1 MVLRRLFALA
11 LLLLPLPATAAEFS
25 AEERQLVAD
34 IRRMMDKTTD
44 LLIYAYTNETKM
56 NLAEM
61 KRVYKEFD
69 QIADWFTKK
78 IPYERYERRTG
89 SFCHGAAYFA
99 WSYWK
104 DATDYKEFNGT
115 ETQQI
120 IGMPRN
126 YQELKDRQKESLESH
141 FNVFNR
147 CDQHLDEIPTELE
160 AQKAAKTPP
169 LQQMNIIK
177 KESIALF
184 KKILNVGKLHDNNT
198 ILDYQKKSDE
208 IYRHH
213 HNLIKLIKEKDD
225 FGLSCIIYTDFP
237 KYFISHYLL
246 TYGNPNN
253 PRRLPDRLFEI
264 GYNGLTKVYYT
275 TAKICDNQIEKYR
288 KENPQ

>member
-1 MVLRRLFALA
+1 MVLRRLFALT

-104 DATDYKEFNGT
+104 DTTDYKEFNGT

-126 YQELKDRQKESLESH
+126 YQELKDRQKESLEGH
-141 FNVFNR
+141 FIVFNR
-147 CDQHLDEIPTELE
+147 CDRYLDQIPTELE
-160 AQKAAKTPP
+160 DQKNAKT
-169 LQQMNIIK
+169 LSLEYMDIIRKESLTLFKSILNKGKFYNKNIIL
-177 KESIALF
+177 E
-184 KKILNVGKLHDNNT
+184 N
-198 ILDYQKKSDE
+198 QKQADE

-213 HNLIKLIKEKDD
+213 HSLIKLIKENDNI
-225 FGLSCIIYTDFP
+225 GLACSLYTDFS

-246 TYGNPNN
+246 THGNPDN
-253 PRRLPDRLFEI
+253 PRRLPDGLFEI
-264 GYNGLTKVYYT
+264 GYKGLTDAYYT
-275 TAKICDNQIEKYR
+275 AAKICDNQIEKYR